1 MIELK
6 EKDVVS
12 DFTNEEEVNRYS
24 LTSVQSEET
33 IINIAVLE
41 GEPIVN
47 VTNYGALQIVKQKD
61 PKTGNIHIVIPPE
74 KTKQNT
80 VTALGGVMYDSFTYS
95 NTFRYL
101 VMTIKSKDPKKST
114 SYTVS
119 FSSGER

>member
-47 VTNYGALQIVKQKD
+47 VTNYGALEIVK
-61 PKTGNIHIVIPPE
+61 
-74 KTKQNT
+74 
-80 VTALGGVMYDSFTYS
+80 
-95 NTFRYL
+95 
-101 VMTIKSKDPKKST
+101 
-114 SYTVS
+114 
-119 FSSGER
+119 

>member
-47 VTNYGALQIVKQKD
+47 VTNYGAL
-61 PKTGNIHIVIPPE
+61 
-74 KTKQNT
+74 
-80 VTALGGVMYDSFTYS
+80 
-95 NTFRYL
+95 
-101 VMTIKSKDPKKST
+101 
-114 SYTVS
+114 
-119 FSSGER
+119 